1 MACVQHADDLSPGQ
15 VKGMHTGSRCPGGR
29 SHGWPTPAG
38 IGNRLGPLKRLDL
51 GVLVDTEN
59 QCTLGR
65 LQLQPHHIA
74 DLLDG
79 KRVRWLVSWVL
90 LLGYSERASNPCY
103 RGGVPRTHQFLV
115 TLTVHT
121 NKINPTTTPTATTAT
136 SMTNSHPVGPHA
148 ETVNTLRPPQIPV
161 VASPKTPLRRR
172 LATSRAGSTSTR
184 TNRRGASPRASNA
197 VQLPTPLPT
206 VRPTARFGR

>member
-79 KRVRWLVSWVL
+79 KRVRWLVS
-90 LLGYSERASNPCY
+90 
-103 RGGVPRTHQFLV
+103 
-115 TLTVHT
+115 
-121 NKINPTTTPTATTAT
+121 
-136 SMTNSHPVGPHA
+136 
-148 ETVNTLRPPQIPV
+148 
-161 VASPKTPLRRR
+161 
-172 LATSRAGSTSTR
+172 
-184 TNRRGASPRASNA
+184 
-197 VQLPTPLPT
+197 
-206 VRPTARFGR
+206 